1 MDMEIDTNNREPGMI
16 RTRKSLEEEE
26 NTFRT
31 PRHSISSDKG
41 ENGNIKDKPS
51 ENPDSKE
58 LPEKEDKTK
67 SSRDDNEEDDSNT
80 DNDNWN
86 NTSETRRS
94 NCGRN
99 IS

>member
-1 MDMEIDTNNREPGMI
+1 MDIDIEPNNREPGMI
-16 RTRKSLEEEE
+16 RTRRSLEEEE
-26 NTFRT
+26 NIFRT

-41 ENGNIKDKPS
+41 ENGNAKDKHS
-51 ENPDSKE
+51 ENLDSKE
-58 LPEKEDKTK
+58 LPEKEDK
-67 SSRDDNEEDDSNT
+67 RDDNDEDDANT

-86 NTSETRRS
+86 NTSGTRRS